1 MTYFTQHNAL
11 QWRVCPLT
19 CHPCCRKW
27 HHFIL
32 FLWLS
37 SISLSVCLSIYT
49 TSSLY
54 KLVFVFFRYILRSR
68 IAGSYGSSIFS
79 FMRHLPTVFH
89 MGCINL
95 HSYQQCTR
103 VSFCP
108 HPHRYLL
115 FVFCLMT
122 TILTGMRW
130 YLVVVLICIS
140 LTTNDVEHLF
150 MCLLAISMSSLKR
163 CLFGSWTEEP
173 GEL

>member
-1 MTYFTQHNAL
+1 MNTGIHVYFQ
-11 QWRVCPLT
+11 
-19 CHPCCRKW
+19 
-27 HHFIL
+27 
-32 FLWLS
+32 
-37 SISLSVCLSIYT
+37 ISVS
-49 TSSLY
+49 
-54 KLVFVFFRYILRSR
+54 VFFRYILRSR

-108 HPHRYLL
+108 HPHWYLL

-150 MCLLAISMSSLKR
+150 MCLLAISMSSFKR

-173 GEL
+173 GELYIVHGIAKSWSWQSIHMHTCILFNWAVCFIDVELYLFMYFEN